1 MVASLIITIRK
12 IILMMMKKNKN
23 QLHIMNLGHILNIKI
38 YLIDLFNSL
47 LKLKIEREKEIDGD
61 ESESNK
67 IINNNIF
74 INNNLNLNL
83 FNNNK
88 HKIISR
94 NAQVNNYENNDN
106 IFENSNTFISN
117 LSKEQLNKTA
127 LLPSTKNIQNK
138 IDNYAQKLEMNKILI
153 NDMVWLN

>member
-1 MVASLIITIRK
+1 MNNGGFINHDNQENYIIDDEEESESIAYYEFGAHFK
-12 IILMMMKKNKN
+12 YK
-23 QLHIMNLGHILNIKI
+23 
-38 YLIDLFNSL
+38 DLFNSL
-47 LKLKIEREKEIDGD
+47 LKLKIEREKDIDGD

-94 NAQVNNYENNDN
+94 NAQVNNYV
-106 IFENSNTFISN
+106 
-117 LSKEQLNKTA
+117 LK
-127 LLPSTKNIQNK
+127 
-138 IDNYAQKLEMNKILI
+138 
-153 NDMVWLN
+153 

>member
-1 MVASLIITIRK
+1 MNNGGFI
-12 IILMMMKKNKN
+12 NYDN
-23 QLHIMNLGHILNIKI
+23 QENYINNDEEESESIAYYEFGAHFK
-38 YLIDLFNSL
+38 YKDLFNSL
-47 LKLKIEREKEIDGD
+47 LKLKIEREKENDGD

-94 NAQVNNYENNDN
+94 NAQVNDYVNNYD

-117 LSKEQLNKTA
+117 ISKEQLNKTA
-127 LLPSTKNIQNK
+127 FLFSTKK
-138 IDNYAQKLEMNKILI
+138 I
-153 NDMVWLN
+153 